1 MKTWNWTQME
11 RMKTALLA
19 VVFCLALTASAP
31 AQAKPDVPV
40 VVDAM
45 TKAKEAP
52 TAEGRWVV
60 TAKVMMYSYTR
71 GVGFTN
77 KMDATGL
84 LTAKPDSTDELSG
97 TLGMRLDDG
106 PYLTHKLRLHVS
118 RDGKVGIQWLIKNK
132 PFLAREIAFFQAEAV
147 GKDSLAA
154 RGIDWNGLKRTL
166 IVTLSSQRV
175 KASAPPA
182 IRVPSAKPI
191 GKRYKL
197 AGRLVVTNSEDGVW
211 DNTCEIF
218 GNLFY
223 RLGANG
229 GKEES
234 KVERCVTIIE
244 QDANKGFTLHF
255 DKNIYLD
262 HIFADPKTEYFQI
275 NSEIQDEDGG
285 GMTGD
290 NDIMNANEIRW
301 ISLAKLAASVEK
313 DGEWNL
319 EGDRDSENVE
329 IYFTVK
335 FVKDLY

>member
-106 PYLTHKLRLHVS
+106 PYFTHKLRLHVS

-132 PFLAREIAFFQAEAV
+132 PFLAREMKFFQAEAV

-182 IRVPSAKPI
+182 IRLPSAKPI
-191 GKRYKL
+191 GKRYKIT
-197 AGRLVVTNSEDGVW
+197 GRLVVTNSSDGIG
-211 DNTCEIF
+211 DNTVEIT
-218 GNLFY
+218 GVLLLSQ
-223 RLGANG
+223 RAPGRKG
-229 GKEES
+229 GWMPD
-234 KVERCVTIIE
+234 RPFVTIIP
-244 QDANKGFTLHF
+244 QPLG
-255 DKNIYLD
+255 KNASLPADQNIFVD
-262 HIFADPKTEYFQI
+262 HIFANPKT
-275 NSEIQDEDGG
+275 SHIQLRSLIYDDDDFEDDP
-285 GMTGD
+285 MNIGD
-290 NDIMNANEIRW
+290 TRLRSLS
-301 ISLAKLAASVEK
+301 SLA
-313 DGEWNL
+313 DGKEHVL
-319 EGDRDSENVE
+319 PGDRDSENVE
-329 IYFTVK
+329 VYYNVT
-335 FVKDLY
+335 FVEDLY